1 MANGDGGLSLGAAFF
16 IENKYKKRKRKTLLT
31 PLLGPSFS
39 DVEIS
44 NLLDQSRIKYVKDN
58 HIEKTVAKLIN
69 DGKTIGWFQGRG
81 EYGPRSLGNRS
92 ILADPR
98 KFESKSRINQLLK
111 KRDWFMPYAPS
122 ILEEYLD
129 EFMIHKN
136 TSPYMQ
142 IAFKVKDGKKDS
154 IPAAVHVDGTSRIHT
169 VDKNVNPKYWNLI
182 NEFRLLTELPILLNT
197 SFNRHHIPTISEPRQ
212 ALEHLLDGCMDYLAI
227 SDYLISFDDNRIAKE
242 PFKNEETENHSLKRD
257 CIKRLITLLET
268 GNDNKNIIE
277 YVKNLSKLLNTDL
290 SFDGQIFKLGG
301 KSVKQSEIE
310 KTLLQ

>member
-1 MANGDGGLSLGAAFF
+1 
-16 IENKYKKRKRKTLLT
+16 
-31 PLLGPSFS
+31 
-39 DVEIS
+39 
-44 NLLDQSRIKYVKDN
+44 
-58 HIEKTVAKLIN
+58 
-69 DGKTIGWFQGRG
+69 
-81 EYGPRSLGNRS
+81 
-92 ILADPR
+92 
-98 KFESKSRINQLLK
+98 
-111 KRDWFMPYAPS
+111 MPYAPS